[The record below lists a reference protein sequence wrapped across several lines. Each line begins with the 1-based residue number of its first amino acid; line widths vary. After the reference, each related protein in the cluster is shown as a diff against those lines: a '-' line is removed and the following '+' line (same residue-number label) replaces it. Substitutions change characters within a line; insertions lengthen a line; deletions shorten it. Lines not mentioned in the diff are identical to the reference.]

1 MNICIVASSIYIF
14 LFLLQNLRDALDSM
28 YDAKVP
34 QIWRKVC
41 EF

>member
-1 MNICIVASSIYIF
+1 MNICIVASSIIYIY
-14 LFLLQNLRDALDSM
+14 LLQNLRDALDSM